1 MIDPIKQNPTTRPA
15 MSPDVP
21 AVVPTVVAPCGGALT
36 GA

>member
-1 MIDPIKQNPTTRPA
+1 MIDPMKQNPTTRPA

-21 AVVPTVVAPCGGALT
+21 AVVTTVVAPCGGAFT